1 MLKNHLFMDLVKYHL
16 SSKLEDESCTSCST
30 SDPLFTDAA
39 NDDYTLQ
46 SGSPA
51 LDVGSSTYAPA
62 TDINGNSRPSGLGD
76 DLGCYE
82 TIVNTW
88 DGSTSTAWNVGANW
102 SSGSVPGSS
111 DDVIIANVSNDPVV
125 SSSSDVCGTL
135 TIVSGAVLTINNG
148 SYKLTA
154 SSVDLQ
160 SGGTINIS
168 NGELESTGKFDHD
181 GGLTISG
188 GTLDINGEYESSA
201 SSTESIS
208 GGTIT
213 CAGEWDG
220 ANDDAFTPTGG
231 TVTMDGTSN
240 KNLAQHASSNFYNL
254 TIGNSS
260 GDVDVTAALNVDGD
274 LTISSGGDLDIG
286 SSGINLNLAG
296 SFANSGTL
304 TISGE
309 TITFDGTGTETS
321 AAINDASAIVYVSKS
336 SGSVTTTGDFTIDE
350 LRVTSGT
357 LIIDGETV
365 DADDRLVLSGGTI
378 QITSGTLATDYD
390 DSNYGT
396 ISGGTLDVDGGT
408 VNFGTTSTQY
418 ADLEMSSGE
427 LNVSGGTVNI
437 SDELDVADGTITI
450 TGGTINIGTYTGSS
464 NGSDADRFEVDAG
477 TLNLTGGT
485 INIYGQYAATDVE
498 ALDLASAITVN
509 ANANNTI
516 NIEDGSGSSDENMYI
531 ISGGKQLGSMTIAN
545 TSNVV
550 YTDYSD
556 FDFKGDLT
564 ISSGTTLNIDY
575 RDDHI
580 DIEGDLTVTG
590 TLDATGEEITFD
602 GSGAQTVSGISGN
615 DAIMYVSKSG
625 GTLTTTGNLS
635 LDELRVTAGTMLV
648 DGEDVTVD
656 DQLVV
661 SGGTLQM
668 TSGLIHNSYD
678 GETTTISG
686 GTLDVDG
693 GELRI
698 GDLVS
703 DNNAD
708 IKHVFRNVRYFWWYS
723 QYM

>member
-1 MLKNHLFMDLVKYHL
+1 M
-16 SSKLEDESCTSCST
+16 
-30 SDPLFTDAA
+30 
-39 NDDYTLQ
+39 
-46 SGSPA
+46 
-51 LDVGSSTYAPA
+51 
-62 TDINGNSRPSGLGD
+62 
-76 DLGCYE
+76 
-82 TIVNTW
+82 
-88 DGSTSTAWNVGANW
+88 
-102 SSGSVPGSS
+102 
-111 DDVIIANVSNDPVV
+111 

-365 DADDRLVLSGGTI
+365 DADDRLVLSGG
-378 QITSGTLATDYD
+378 
-390 DSNYGT
+390 
-396 ISGGTLDVDGGT
+396 
-408 VNFGTTSTQY
+408 QY
-418 ADLEMSSGE
+418 
-427 LNVSGGTVNI
+427 
-437 SDELDVADGTITI
+437 
-450 TGGTINIGTYTGSS
+450 
-464 NGSDADRFEVDAG
+464 
-477 TLNLTGGT
+477 
-485 INIYGQYAATDVE
+485 
-498 ALDLASAITVN
+498 
-509 ANANNTI
+509 
-516 NIEDGSGSSDENMYI
+516 
-531 ISGGKQLGSMTIAN
+531 K
-545 TSNVV
+545 
-550 YTDYSD
+550 
-556 FDFKGDLT
+556 
-564 ISSGTTLNIDY
+564 
-575 RDDHI
+575 
-580 DIEGDLTVTG
+580 
-590 TLDATGEEITFD
+590 
-602 GSGAQTVSGISGN
+602 
-615 DAIMYVSKSG
+615 
-625 GTLTTTGNLS
+625 
-635 LDELRVTAGTMLV
+635 
-648 DGEDVTVD
+648 
-656 DQLVV
+656 
-661 SGGTLQM
+661 
-668 TSGLIHNSYD
+668 
-678 GETTTISG
+678 
-686 GTLDVDG
+686 
-693 GELRI
+693 
-698 GDLVS
+698 
-703 DNNAD
+703 
-708 IKHVFRNVRYFWWYS
+708 
-723 QYM
+723 